1 MTTLEKSLIEK
12 FNKYNLIPP
21 TQKDED
27 WLYYNLDNILN
38 LNLSKKEIK
47 ESNLELVDHYLYFLN
62 GELHDHS
69 LPSTIEIKKNL
80 LIQKTKN
87 SFINLANK
95 TSNHKKL
102 IAKSSNCTINI
113 IYENNVGINSTFIST
128 TADNSNLT

>member
-47 ESNLELVDHYLYFLN
+47 ESNLELNDHYLYFLN
-62 GELHDHS
+62 GELH
-69 LPSTIEIKKNL
+69 
-80 LIQKTKN
+80 
-87 SFINLANK
+87 
-95 TSNHKKL
+95 
-102 IAKSSNCTINI
+102 
-113 IYENNVGINSTFIST
+113 
-128 TADNSNLT
+128 